1 MDEYV
6 VNPAARE
13 ANVPAA
19 QTGGSASTRWGLVPT
34 AYLPYDPIGCPAGLL
49 EVLASRQGNA
59 RIKAD
64 TGNIRF
70 TFGDASLDLLRID
83 EDATCG
89 GGPSVPLI
97 EATSKMDSWNSVVST
112 VPFTVRQNSFVS
124 SEFLSVHLDV
134 SDSPFSG
141 LAEFTV
147 GAQARLKVW
156 RDVNANGVFEAA
168 IDQVVFTQATA
179 PLGGDQDTFIGPQ
192 SDIQPRQTFAVSPGR
207 YYAVFEVDHVFN
219 TKLLGNVA
227 GADDKFDTLGDGC
240 TAAGHLTIA
249 ALSTGGT
256 QPTAGGSVLG
266 N

>member
-1 MDEYV
+1 
-6 VNPAARE
+6 
-13 ANVPAA
+13 
-19 QTGGSASTRWGLVPT
+19 
-34 AYLPYDPIGCPAGLL
+34 
-49 EVLASRQGNA
+49 
-59 RIKAD
+59 
-64 TGNIRF
+64 
-70 TFGDASLDLLRID
+70 
-83 EDATCG
+83 
-89 GGPSVPLI
+89 
-97 EATSKMDSWNSVVST
+97 
-112 VPFTVRQNSFVS
+112 
-124 SEFLSVHLDV
+124 
-134 SDSPFSG
+134 
-141 LAEFTV
+141 
-147 GAQARLKVW
+147 
-156 RDVNANGVFEAA
+156 
-168 IDQVVFTQATA
+168 VVFTQATA